1 MWVLLA
7 VAAASGVTR
16 EMWRPFYADAVDA
29 LVHWLV
35 LLPFGLLMAYVLV
48 GRWKKGMRVF
58 WRPAPFDWLRLLV
71 VATLGLLAMRLLIE
85 NDDWWRWL
93 FAGIA
98 AVMVT
103 LAALRGVCVVRGW
116 RRRTDRYGNVAPD
129 PYA

>member
-7 VAAASGVTR
+7 STAAGGVAR
-16 EMWRPFYADAVDA
+16 EAMDPFYAGPVDA
-29 LVHWLV
+29 LLHWAA

-58 WRPAPFDWLRLLV
+58 WRPAPLEWLRLV
-71 VATLGLLAMRLLIE
+71 IVAPLGLLAMRLLIE

-103 LAALRGVCVVRGW
+103 LAVLRGVCVVRVR

-129 PYA
+129 